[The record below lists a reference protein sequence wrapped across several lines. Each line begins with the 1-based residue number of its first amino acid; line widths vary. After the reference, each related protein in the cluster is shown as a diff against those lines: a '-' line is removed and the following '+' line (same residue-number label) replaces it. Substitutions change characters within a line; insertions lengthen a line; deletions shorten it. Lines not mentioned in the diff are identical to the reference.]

1 MLTCSSPMHIN
12 TFDNHYDCAIHGYQA
27 SQKILQSLG
36 KFEVEKQK
44 IVINFGCYANKINKT
59 PA

>member
-12 TFDNHYDCAIHGYQA
+12 TFDNHYDCAIYGYQT
-27 SQKILQSLG
+27 SQNILQSLG
-36 KFEVEKQK
+36 KLEVEKQK